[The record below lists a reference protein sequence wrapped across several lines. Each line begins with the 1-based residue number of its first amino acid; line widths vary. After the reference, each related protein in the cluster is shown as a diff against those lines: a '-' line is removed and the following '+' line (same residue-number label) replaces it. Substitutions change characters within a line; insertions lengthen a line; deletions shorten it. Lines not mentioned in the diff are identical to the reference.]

1 MSEYTKGLWR
11 ASGDYVVCKIGE
23 LSQATICEIYH
34 NEEDAARIVAC
45 VNACEGITTEG
56 LEFAYNKNVNPLPN
70 MVTREQLE
78 NKIKELQQNVS
89 ALQLEVNEL
98 SYEVQEAYSRND

>member
-1 MSEYTKGLWR
+1 MSEHTKGLWR

-45 VNACEGITTEG
+45 VKACEGLSNEK
-56 LEFAYNKNVNPLPN
+56 LE
-70 MVTREQLE
+70 
-78 NKIKELQQNVS
+78 KIVS
-89 ALQLEVNEL
+89 VHGSMTNYISFLVGAIF
-98 SYEVQEAYSRND
+98 ND

>member
-1 MSEYTKGLWR
+1 MSEHTKGLWR

-45 VNACEGITTEG
+45 VNACEG
-56 LEFAYNKNVNPLPN
+56 LSN
-70 MVTREQLE
+70 EQLA
-78 NKIKELQQNVS
+78 NICLMDGNLANRFKLLLDISSPLGWN
-89 ALQLEVNEL
+89 
-98 SYEVQEAYSRND
+98 RDND